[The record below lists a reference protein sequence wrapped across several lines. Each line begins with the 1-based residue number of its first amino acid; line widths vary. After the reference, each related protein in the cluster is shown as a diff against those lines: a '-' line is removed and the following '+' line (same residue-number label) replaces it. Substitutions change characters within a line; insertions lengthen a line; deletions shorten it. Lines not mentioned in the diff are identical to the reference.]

1 MRLIPKTIA
10 AVAWPQQQ
18 LLKLIV
24 VRVLY
29 IMSMV
34 LVISCSV
41 LKKSESSDFSVY
53 RLNHKYMFEVIEKSS
68 EDVVLIHDT
77 LQLTIDSKNMAARFL
92 GLKMAT
98 WSLTSNPSELV
109 QRGFADSDEYCEMQ
123 IPYQFN
129 DWDKL
134 LIAPYPR
141 IFYPIYIGGTSE
153 GAHKFNYSNTIVEG
167 KTINQ
172 FTKCIR
178 RDTIRSKFDKYIPCI
193 LYEGRNT
200 SMIEYFGENE
210 IKYWFSE
217 KYGFVQIHYTTPQ
230 SFVEIN
236 RVF

>member
-153 GAHKFNYSNTIVEG
+153 GAHKFNG
-167 KTINQ
+167 
-172 FTKCIR
+172 
-178 RDTIRSKFDKYIPCI
+178 
-193 LYEGRNT
+193 GRNT
-200 SMIEYFGENE
+200 SMIEHFGENE